1 MWQPAH
7 PQRKEVFRFMKAG
20 MTTRMLTRMALLIA
34 LNVILERILSLRII
48 LGGVEGLRI
57 GFGPLP
63 VVFAGIFMGPLAGGL
78 VGAVGD
84 LVGFFIN
91 PTGPYMPHFTLT
103 AALRGIIPGL
113 LIFLASRGGRREV
126 GVFPL
131 FLAVAAMFIL
141 VNVLILP
148 YFIEILFGTLRVAT
162 VPAKIVEAVV
172 SIPAYTVLLFA
183 LGRILERVL
192 VLGYDKNIL
201 HLSAYMV
208 VTAIKACTVER

>member
-201 HLSAYMV
+201 HLSAR
-208 VTAIKACTVER
+208 IW